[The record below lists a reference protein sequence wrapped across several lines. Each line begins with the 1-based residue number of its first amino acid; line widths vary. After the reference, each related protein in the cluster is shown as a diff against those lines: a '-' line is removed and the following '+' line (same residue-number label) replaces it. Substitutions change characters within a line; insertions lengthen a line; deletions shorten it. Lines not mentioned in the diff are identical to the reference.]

1 MNIQIKTV
9 LKNILLVFFSL
20 CFATFF
26 IEVIL
31 RITGSTPKKYLDI
44 SKNEP
49 VTNEKNET
57 LGWSPIIGIHNFKPW
72 AENGKNTVLTFNND
86 TSRFI
91 SDQKENLEKIVFVGG
106 SITNGWAVSD
116 NETFPYLLQKKY
128 KNFKVYNFAVGGY
141 GGYQSLLNLEKI
153 YEKKENIKFVIYGFI
168 PHHEVRNVAAGSW
181 LYLLNYV
188 SKRGVVN
195 LPYASLDKNGKLA
208 HHAPDELIKVP
219 LSEKLA
225 FSAKIEKK
233 IMKLKS
239 FKREKNQTEISLAI
253 INEMNVLSKENNS
266 KFILL
271 ILKDFGD
278 SRKQTYDEFLK
289 KNDIHNI
296 NCFLSSDKKYQ
307 VPGEGHPN
315 EISHQ
320 LISECV
326 FKKLKNQNLM

>member
-1 MNIQIKTV
+1 M
-9 LKNILLVFFSL
+9 
-20 CFATFF
+20 
-26 IEVIL
+26 
-31 RITGSTPKKYLDI
+31 
-44 SKNEP
+44 
-49 VTNEKNET
+49 
-57 LGWSPIIGIHNFKPW
+57 GWSPIIGIHNFKPW

-91 SDQKENLEKIVFVGG
+91 SDQKENLEKIIFVGG

-153 YEKKENIKFVIYGFI
+153 YKKKENVKFVIYGFI

-219 LSEKLA
+219 LSEKLS

-233 IMKLKS
+233 
-239 FKREKNQTEISLAI
+239 NYEI
-253 INEMNVLSKENNS
+253 K
-266 KFILL
+266 
-271 ILKDFGD
+271 
-278 SRKQTYDEFLK
+278 
-289 KNDIHNI
+289 
-296 NCFLSSDKKYQ
+296 
-307 VPGEGHPN
+307 
-315 EISHQ
+315 
-320 LISECV
+320 V
-326 FKKLKNQNLM
+326 F

>member
-1 MNIQIKTV
+1 MNWE
-9 LKNILLVFFSL
+9 NEGFILSKRKFRENAIILEVFTSDFGK
-20 CFATFF
+20 
-26 IEVIL
+26 V
-31 RITGSTPKKYLDI
+31 
-44 SKNEP
+44 N
-49 VTNEKNET
+49 
-57 LGWSPIIGIHNFKPW
+57 GIVY
-72 AENGKNTVLTFNND
+72 GG
-86 TSRFI
+86 TSRKVKNYL
-91 SDQKENLEKIVFVGG
+91 QL
-106 SITNGWAVSD
+106 TN
-116 NETFPYLLQKKY
+116 
-128 KNFKVYNFAVGGY
+128 
-141 GGYQSLLNLEKI
+141 KI
-153 YEKKENIKFVIYGFI
+153 Y
-168 PHHEVRNVAAGSW
+168 
-181 LYLLNYV
+181 LNYV

-219 LSEKLA
+219 LSDKLA

-253 INEMNVLSKENNS
+253 INEMNILSKQNNS

-278 SRKQTYDEFLK
+278 RRKQTYDEFLK
-289 KNDIHNI
+289 KNDIHHI

>member
-9 LKNILLVFFSL
+9 LKNILSVFFSL
-20 CFATFF
+20 CFAILFV
-26 IEVIL
+26 EVIL

-91 SDQKENLEKIVFVGG
+91 SDQKENLEKIVFIGG

-116 NETFPYLLQKKY
+116 NETFPYILQKKY

-153 YEKKENIKFVIYGFI
+153 YKKKENVKFVIYGFI

-195 LPYASLDKNGKLA
+195 LPYASLDKNGKLV
-208 HHAPDELIKVP
+208 HHAPDKLTKVP

-225 FSAKIEKK
+225 VSAKIEKK

-278 SRKQTYDEFLK
+278 RRKKAYSEFLK